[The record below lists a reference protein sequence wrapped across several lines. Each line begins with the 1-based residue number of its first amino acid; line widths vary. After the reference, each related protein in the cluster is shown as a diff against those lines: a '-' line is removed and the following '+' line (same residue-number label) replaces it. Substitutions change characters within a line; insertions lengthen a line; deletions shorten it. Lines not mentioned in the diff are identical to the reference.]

1 MNEPL
6 LCDLCCGTTVLL
18 ITYIQGNRIFSRERN
33 TEDGQEHENVMAD
46 SRNLNGLQRR
56 RSARLS
62 SPPQTQANVKSDKMA
77 LASVAVKR
85 SIAVRK
91 IAPRKTAAPS
101 EHDKENTP
109 RRSGSECSQ
118 QTKPKV
124 STPGNVTRG
133 RGSTSAKKKA
143 AMPSPILPSS
153 PPPPSHPQQPA
164 VDPEDALWSHKVRR
178 SYSRLSDSSL
188 NSPSSRETLFGF
200 EKLKTP
206 EVVRADSKTKTGLE
220 VSGVN
225 PFVSLLEAVDSGSA
239 FPEPDAN
246 IPGVAVVKEKRRR
259 KKVQLIEE
267 SELDAMAAKMN
278 AEFEEAEV
286 FELVVE

>member
-1 MNEPL
+1 M
-6 LCDLCCGTTVLL
+6 LL
-18 ITYIQGNRIFSRERN
+18 IWYIKGNRIFSPERS
-33 TEDGQEHENVMAD
+33 TEDEQKHEDVMAD
-46 SRNLNGLQRR
+46 SSNLNGLQRR

-62 SPPQTQANVKSDKMA
+62 SPPQTQANVKTDKMA
-77 LASVAVKR
+77 LASGAVKR
-85 SIAVRK
+85 SITVRK
-91 IAPRKTAAPS
+91 IAPRKTTAPS
-101 EHDKENTP
+101 EHNKENTP
-109 RRSGSECSQ
+109 RRSGSECNQ
-118 QTKPKV
+118 QKKPKV
-124 STPGNVTRG
+124 STPGNVTGG

-143 AMPSPILPSS
+143 VMPSPILPSS

-164 VDPEDALWSHKVRR
+164 VDPEDALWSQKVRR

-188 NSPSSRETLFGF
+188 NSPNSRETLFGF

-206 EVVRADSKTKTGLE
+206 EVVRADSKTKTGLD

-225 PFVSLLEAVDSGSA
+225 PFMSLLEAVDSSA
-239 FPEPDAN
+239 LTETDAN

-259 KKVQLIEE
+259 KKVQLIAE

>member
-1 MNEPL
+1 M
-6 LCDLCCGTTVLL
+6 T
-18 ITYIQGNRIFSRERN
+18 
-33 TEDGQEHENVMAD
+33 
-46 SRNLNGLQRR
+46 
-56 RSARLS
+56 
-62 SPPQTQANVKSDKMA
+62 SPPQAQANVKTDKMA

-85 SIAVRK
+85 SITVRK
-91 IAPRKTAAPS
+91 IAPRKTTAPS
-101 EHDKENTP
+101 EHNKENTP

-118 QTKPKV
+118 QKKPKV
-124 STPGNVTRG
+124 STPGNVTGG

-143 AMPSPILPSS
+143 VMPSPILPSS
-153 PPPPSHPQQPA
+153 PPPPAHPQQPA
-164 VDPEDALWSHKVRR
+164 VDPEDALWSQKVRR
-178 SYSRLSDSSL
+178 SYSRLSDTSL
-188 NSPSSRETLFGF
+188 NSPNSRETLFGF

-206 EVVRADSKTKTGLE
+206 DVVRADSKTKTCLE
-220 VSGVN
+220 VSGVS
-225 PFVSLLEAVDSGSA
+225 PFMSLLEAVDSGSA

-246 IPGVAVVKEKRRR
+246 IPGVAVAKEKRRR